1 MGMKEQNV
9 YSYSPSAA
17 ERAKEIRKEFEKE
30 KTPLEELEALRN
42 MPYTKANAWCFPIGI
57 LAVLVLGF
65 GMVLC
70 LEWTSYF
77 WYGVVIGLIGL
88 ALAAGNYFL
97 YIRLLNNYKD
107 EVRAEIMK
115 RSELIINGN

>member
-1 MGMKEQNV
+1 MKEQNV

-30 KTPLEELEALRN
+30 KTPLEELEALRGI
-42 MPYTKANAWCFPIGI
+42 PYTKANARCLPIGI
-57 LAVLVLGF
+57 LAALVFGF
-65 GMVLC
+65 GMALC

-77 WYGVVIGLIGL
+77 WYGVVIGIVGI
-88 ALAAGNYFL
+88 ALATGNYFL
-97 YIRLLNNYKD
+97 YLRLLNQYKD
-107 EVRAEIMK
+107 EVRSEVMK